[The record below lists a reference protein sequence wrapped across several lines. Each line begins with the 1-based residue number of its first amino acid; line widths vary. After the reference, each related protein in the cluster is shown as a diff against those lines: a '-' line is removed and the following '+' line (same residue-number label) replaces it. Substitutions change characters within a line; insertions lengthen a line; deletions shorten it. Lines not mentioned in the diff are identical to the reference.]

1 MAGGGIVF
9 GAMRG
14 TVTGIE
20 KALKAHVWGTVTL
33 SLAAGIDGKPR
44 DVRVEKKLAYGLD
57 ENSIEAVRQ
66 WKFEPQPAMVGPLRR
81 RFTWK
86 RPSVWINDMH
96 APHRFSKSTGSRTSV
111 TLKCLARAGYFFA
124 TASNISYATVR

>member
-57 ENSIEAVRQ
+57 EKAIEAVRQ
-66 WKFEPQPAMVGPLRR
+66 WKFAPATSDG
-81 RFTWK
+81 
-86 RPSVWINDMH
+86 RPVETKIHVETTFRLD
-96 APHRFSKSTGSRTSV
+96 K
-111 TLKCLARAGYFFA
+111 
-124 TASNISYATVR
+124 